1 MKKCLLLML
10 LAGMAAGLPAQSVPV
25 YKLPDLD
32 RRMRAA
38 GDTLLLVN
46 FWATWCKPCVEEMP
60 FFERLNQEYAS
71 QQVKVLF
78 VSLDFKSQ
86 LRTVERFVEKRGIR
100 AEVVLLDE
108 PDYNRWLNKISP
120 HWQGS
125 IPATLAVQPEHE
137 LRMFREQAF
146 AWQELEA
153 WANELL
159 QISKD

>member
-1 MKKCLLLML
+1 
-10 LAGMAAGLPAQSVPV
+10 
-25 YKLPDLD
+25 
-32 RRMRAA
+32 
-38 GDTLLLVN
+38 
-46 FWATWCKPCVEEMP
+46 
-60 FFERLNQEYAS
+60 
-71 QQVKVLF
+71 VKVLF